1 MVGVEPA
8 GFRERHR
15 RPVDEYEFC
24 HGVEFTDPDG
34 RARGRD
40 VLGRR
45 AGSGEPRIQTR
56 LEGPATLI
64 GPCRYSIAG

>member
-1 MVGVEPA
+1 MEDHRAGEVARMIGVEPA

-40 VLGRR
+40 VLGDRR
-45 AGSGEPRIQTR
+45 VGCAEDPDGWTARR
-56 LEGPATLI
+56 
-64 GPCRYSIAG
+64 R